1 MAEPRSAADV
11 HSSFFFS
18 RNFFFRYEMDTSE
31 VYVLR
36 EVALYSRQWSG
47 AMMALGYIQ
56 LIEPSR
62 LIIAA
67 GVTKNRKPCQQS
79 PPPGM
84 YVRATCTEITV
95 KFFCQTCRSPF

>member
-1 MAEPRSAADV
+1 
-11 HSSFFFS
+11 
-18 RNFFFRYEMDTSE
+18 MDTSE

-67 GVTKNRKPCQQS
+67 GVTKNRKNPVS
-79 PPPGM
+79 R
-84 YVRATCTEITV
+84 VLLRECTYEPHAL
-95 KFFCQTCRSPF
+95 KLR